1 MEEVSDTWKGLCPT
15 LKVAPSP
22 SIPLSLSLSVTIQ
35 SFRLTLFEYDN
46 QSMRVGWVLVEVEV
60 VYAGGLVT
68 TRLDQDRPCPNK
80 LQVRDP
86 RWYSTDQQFVR
97 HGHRRNSPGLRS
109 RGPTLSTS
117 GAKEKPCC
125 HSSEMTKRQHVHQHH
140 LSAPSV

>member
-1 MEEVSDTWKGLCPT
+1 MDEVSDTWKGLCPT

-46 QSMRVGWVLVEVEV
+46 QSMRVGWVLEVEV

-68 TRLDQDRPCPNK
+68 TSLDQDRPCPNK

-86 RWYSTDQQFVR
+86 RCYSTDPEIVQRVGVLNGGGDPF
-97 HGHRRNSPGLRS
+97 GGELRCCS
-109 RGPTLSTS
+109 H
-117 GAKEKPCC
+117 EPCG
-125 HSSEMTKRQHVHQHH
+125 
-140 LSAPSV
+140 